1 MHDEI
6 AMFEIIENLVYN
18 MIDAE
23 MMKKSEDDRREH
35 FDNVYD
41 FDDVFETDLEINA
54 SAANL

>member
-1 MHDEI
+1 
-6 AMFEIIENLVYN
+6 

-23 MMKKSEDDRREH
+23 MMKKSEKDRREH
-35 FDNVYD
+35 FNDVYD